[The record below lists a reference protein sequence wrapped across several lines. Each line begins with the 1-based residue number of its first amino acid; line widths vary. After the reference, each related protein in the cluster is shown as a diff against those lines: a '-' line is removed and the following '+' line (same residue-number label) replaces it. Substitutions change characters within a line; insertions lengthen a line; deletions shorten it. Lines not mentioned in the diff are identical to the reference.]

1 MNGFF
6 RIDGPLYK
14 IGNILFYLLVSN
26 FLWIIFSLP
35 LFTIGA
41 STTALFYVI
50 GKAVRDE
57 DVKIIKDYW
66 KSFKQNFKQATIIW
80 MIIAVIFFI
89 VYSNISNIK
98 IFGNMSRF
106 ILPVQVAILIE
117 LGIVTIYIFP
127 ILSRYNMTM
136 INAFKS
142 SFFMGNRNIITT
154 LLCIASF
161 VVVGFLLYQFPGL
174 FILMPVSLYAICS
187 YALIYRLFL
196 KYVPEEKKMMEIAR
210 NEKQD

>member
-1 MNGFF
+1 MHGIF

-14 IGNILFYLLVSN
+14 FGNILFYLIVSN

-57 DVKIIKDYW
+57 DLKIVKDYW
-66 KSFKQNFKQATIIW
+66 KSFKQNFKQGTIIW
-80 MIIAVIFFI
+80 MIIVVISLI
-89 VYSNISNIK
+89 VYSNIRNIK
-98 IFGNMSRF
+98 IFGNMSKF
-106 ILPVQVAILIE
+106 ILPVQVAILVE

-127 ILSRYNMTM
+127 ILSRYNMT
-136 INAFKS
+136 ILNAFKS

-161 VVVGFLLYQFPGL
+161 IIIAFLLSQFPGL

-196 KYVPEEKKMMEIAR
+196 KYVPEEKKAKEL
-210 NEKQD
+210 NENNEQD